1 MHIEIFPHLGH
12 SKPSEPLA
20 EGRKEGGTEWWE
32 ELRAGEKRKD
42 RVKRSN
48 KQELEQA
55 RVNRKSQKEVNES
68 MTEEETSR

>member
-1 MHIEIFPHLGH
+1 MMGGIKGWRE
-12 SKPSEPLA
+12 
-20 EGRKEGGTEWWE
+20 KE
-32 ELRAGEKRKD
+32 